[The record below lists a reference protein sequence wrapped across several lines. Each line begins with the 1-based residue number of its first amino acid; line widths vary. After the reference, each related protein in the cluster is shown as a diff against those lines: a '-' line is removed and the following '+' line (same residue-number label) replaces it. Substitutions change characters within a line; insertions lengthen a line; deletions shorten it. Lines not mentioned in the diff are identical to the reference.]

1 MKVRNSVLKDRLDS
15 LARLHRELDAD
26 IHDELVRPRPDMA
39 HLQKLKRM
47 RLRVKDRISVVESS
61 YPPSRES
68 RFRSAA

>member
-1 MKVRNSVLKDRLDS
+1 
-15 LARLHRELDAD
+15 
-26 IHDELVRPRPDMA
+26 MA

-68 RFRSAA
+68 RFRNSA